1 MDKRLRRLFG
11 VSFFLFFL
19 AALLVGSSFAPEA
32 WLVSSSAQQQNKKA
46 SEPARETPQ
55 TPTPAKNDDHAHSSA
70 TAPGTKKTSAPP
82 AEELELTGKS
92 PAAYDED
99 WDREYPQDQRKKL
112 LPFPELRP
120 GDIPPVKLYLYGGPA
135 KSSYAS
141 VDDVGNF
148 NEFYARLSEQKPAV
162 MARWKAY
169 LDTRYT
175 FTGKTDAT
183 VTMTRGK
190 PLPVGPVVKLPE
202 KTASW
207 EDLAKLNPEEIL
219 KQDLFPEG
227 FRPLSHPLQ
236 STGHMLFSQTWLA
249 AHPEDT
255 RFDVDFDIPDA
266 YLPEFPPPLF
276 LTTRPDLGDVSRGE
290 EITEAN
296 FYRLFNGIITPEQLK
311 GLEKL
316 VIKSNTSWFNQTK
329 HRLTKLP
336 SQGIACFDCHVN
348 GHTNAAVE
356 MDPGTRPTLARVRLD
371 TPTLR
376 GNNTFLIYSLRRSI
390 RSVDHFSEVEEYFDG
405 DIGLAQQIGG
415 REFNKG
421 TTNVMGDFNSIIG
434 FPPAPKLDRYGR
446 LIPAKATESEL
457 RGEKLFF
464 GKANCSACHAAPYYT
479 DNQMHDLR
487 LEDFYAG
494 RAEGWVKTFSLR
506 GIKDSPPYFHDGRL
520 PTLEDT
526 VEFFNLVFQLKLAAD
541 EKKDLVA
548 FMRVL

>member
-1 MDKRLRRLFG
+1 MDKRLRRLFS
-11 VSFFLFFL
+11 VSVFLFFL
-19 AALLVGSSFAPEA
+19 AALLVGSSLGPGT
-32 WLVSSSAQQQNKKA
+32 WLVSSSAQQNKKA
-46 SEPARETPQ
+46 IEPARETPPV
-55 TPTPAKNDDHAHSSA
+55 TAKNEDHARNNAATTPAAKKSS
-70 TAPGTKKTSAPP
+70 PP
-82 AEELELTGKS
+82 PEVMELTGKS

-120 GDIPPVKLYLYGGPA
+120 GDIPPVKLYLYGGSA
-135 KSSYAS
+135 KTSYAS

-148 NEFYARLSEQKPAV
+148 NEFYTRLSEQKPAV

-169 LDTRYT
+169 LDTRYV
-175 FTGKTDAT
+175 FTGKTDNT
-183 VTMTRGK
+183 VTMSRGK
-190 PLPVGPVVKLPE
+190 PIPVGPVVKLPE
-202 KTASW
+202 KITSW
-207 EDLAKLNPEEIL
+207 EELANLTPEEIF
-219 KQDLFPEG
+219 KRDLFPEG

-236 STGHMLFSQTWLA
+236 STGHMLFPEMWLT
-249 AHPEDT
+249 AHPENT
-255 RFDVDFDIPDA
+255 RFDVDFDIPTA

-316 VIKSNTSWFNQTK
+316 VIKSNSSWFNQTK

-348 GHTNAAVE
+348 GHTNGAIE

-376 GNNTFLIYSLRRSI
+376 GNNTSLMYSLRRSI
-390 RSVDHFSEVEEYFDG
+390 RSVDTFAEVEEYFDG
-405 DIGLAQQIGG
+405 DVGLAQQIGG

-421 TTNVMGDFNSIIG
+421 TTNVMGDFNGIIG

-464 GKANCSACHAAPYYT
+464 GKANCGACHAAPYYT

-526 VEFFNLVFQLKLAAD
+526 VEFFNLVFQLKLAQD

-548 FMRVL
+548 FLRVL

>member
-1 MDKRLRRLFG
+1 MDKRVRRLCSI
-11 VSFFLFFL
+11 SFSLFFL
-19 AALLVGSSFAPEA
+19 AALLVGSSLGPGS
-32 WLVSSSAQQQNKKA
+32 WLVSSSAQQGKKTV
-46 SEPARETPQ
+46 EPARQ
-55 TPTPAKNDDHAHSSA
+55 TSPPVKNDEHAGNNAVAPAVKKS
-70 TAPGTKKTSAPP
+70 TAPAP
-82 AEELELTGKS
+82 EEMELTVKS

-112 LPFPELRP
+112 LPFPDLKP
-120 GDIPPVKLYLYGGPA
+120 GDIPPVKLYLYGGAA

-141 VDDVGNF
+141 IDDVGNF
-148 NEFYARLSEQKPAV
+148 IDFYTRLSEQKPAV
-162 MARWKAY
+162 MSRWKAY
-169 LDTRYT
+169 LDTRYL
-175 FTGKTDAT
+175 FTGKTDST

-202 KTASW
+202 KIASW
-207 EDLAKLNPEEIL
+207 EELGNLTPEEIL
-219 KQDLFPEG
+219 KRDVFPEG

-236 STGHMLFSQTWLA
+236 STGHMLFSQTWLT
-249 AHPEDT
+249 AHPENT
-255 RFDVDFDIPDA
+255 RFDVDFDIPAA

-276 LTTRPDLGDVSRGE
+276 LTNRPDLGDVSRGE

-336 SQGIACFDCHVN
+336 SQGVACFDCHVN
-348 GHTNAAVE
+348 GHTNAAIE

-376 GNNTFLIYSLRRSI
+376 GNNTFLLYSLRRSI
-390 RSVDHFSEVEEYFDG
+390 RSVDHFAEVEEYFDG

-421 TTNVMGDFNSIIG
+421 TTNVMGDFNAIIG

-446 LIPAKATESEL
+446 LIPARATEAEL

-464 GKANCSACHAAPYYT
+464 GKANC
-479 DNQMHDLR
+479 
-487 LEDFYAG
+487 
-494 RAEGWVKTFSLR
+494 
-506 GIKDSPPYFHDGRL
+506 
-520 PTLEDT
+520 
-526 VEFFNLVFQLKLAAD
+526 
-541 EKKDLVA
+541 
-548 FMRVL
+548 

>member
-1 MDKRLRRLFG
+1 MDKRLRRLYG
-11 VSFFLFFL
+11 VSIVLFFL
-19 AALLVGSSFAPEA
+19 TALLVGSSLGPGS
-32 WLVSSSAQQQNKKA
+32 WLVNSSAQQTKKNI
-46 SEPARETPQ
+46 ETARETP
-55 TPTPAKNDDHAHSSA
+55 PKRNEGHARGDVTA
-70 TAPGTKKTSAPP
+70 VTAPAPKKSAAPLP
-82 AEELELTGKS
+82 EEKELTAKS

-112 LPFPELRP
+112 LPFPDLRP
-120 GDIPPVKLYLYGGPA
+120 GEIPPVKLYLYGGPA

-141 VDDVGNF
+141 IDDVGNF
-148 NEFYARLSEQKPAV
+148 NEFYTHLSEQKPAV

-169 LDTRYT
+169 MDTRYA

-190 PLPVGPVVKLPE
+190 PLAVGPVVKLPE
-202 KTASW
+202 KITNW
-207 EDLAKLNPEEIL
+207 EELANLTPEEIF
-219 KQDLFPEG
+219 KRDLFPEG

-236 STGHMLFSQTWLA
+236 STGHMLFSQRWLG

-336 SQGIACFDCHVN
+336 SQGVACFDCHVN
-348 GHTNAAVE
+348 GHTNGAIE

-376 GNNTFLIYSLRRSI
+376 GNNTFLMYSLRRSI
-390 RSVDHFSEVEEYFDG
+390 RSVDHFAEVEEYFDG

-434 FPPAPKLDRYGR
+434 FPPAPKLDRYGH
-446 LIPAKATESEL
+446 LMPAKATESEL

-464 GKANCSACHAAPYYT
+464 GKANCGACHTAPYYT

-487 LEDFYAG
+487 LEEFYAG

-526 VEFFNLVFQLKLAAD
+526 VEFFNLVFQLKLAPD
-541 EKKDLVA
+541 EKQDLVA
-548 FMRVL
+548 FLRVL